1 MEAGVSIQRPP
12 FLESDSG
19 RGFSRP
25 QLCTGLVGAAP
36 VNPQHP
42 WRRSWRNFLIK
53 IAIYWIAELVI
64 CRIDG
69 SRFICSLIA
78 KGFWPCLATFALMDF
93 LVLPKLRQL
102 VGSRRQGRES

>member
-1 MEAGVSIQRPP
+1 LNTQR
-12 FLESDSG
+12 
-19 RGFSRP
+19 
-25 QLCTGLVGAAP
+25 
-36 VNPQHP
+36 P

-53 IAIYWIAELVI
+53 IAIYWIAELVV

-69 SRFICSLIA
+69 SRFICGVIA

-102 VGSRRQGRES
+102 LRSRRQGREL